1 MNNMTDRFTSR
12 RGFISSFF
20 GVLPGMMLVTPKI
33 LQSMKPE
40 INHLLGQIELDA
52 LISSKPVRDS
62 SLFCHTSGKR
72 SILYREKKGNRDP
85 VYSMNPIGKA
95 IWEASDGGK
104 SPEEISRLIHE
115 RHLVSQR
122 RAFVDTVNFLARL
135 KMVGAIL

>member
-20 GVLPGMMLVTPKI
+20 GLLPGMMLVTPKT

-40 INHLLGQIELDA
+40 IKHLLGQIELDA

-72 SILYREKKGNRDP
+72 SVLYREKKGNRDP
-85 VYSMNPIGKA
+85 VYSMNPIGKS
-95 IWEASDGGK
+95 IWEACDGSK
-104 SPEEISRLIHE
+104 SPEEISKSIHE
-115 RHLVSQR
+115 RYLVSHI
-122 RAFVDTVNFLARL
+122 RAFVDTLGFLARL
-135 KMVGAIL
+135 KRVGALL